1 MMKPETILDGLESL
15 SKAKLSRAPTK
26 FGDMAEFWLQK
37 FNNMPDNQF
46 IYAVDKIIE
55 SENSWPSISAILRYA
70 SAWSEPK
77 RKKDVCPYC
86 ENTGF
91 LLIKSKGKFIA
102 YACNC
107 PSGMAKRENT
117 QIASY
122 ESLGIPW
129 PESIEKPNF
138 SKKMSK
144 ENRRLIDTFLG
155 RIGGEMPEVMKAES
169 VENEALWQMMG
180 DGSLEN

>member
-1 MMKPETILDGLESL
+1 MEIDTIIWALEKLRSSSL
-15 SKAKLSRAPTK
+15 YRTPQDLTSLGEPWFTQFR
-26 FGDMAEFWLQK
+26 
-37 FNNMPDNQF
+37 NMPEDQF
-46 IYAVDKIIE
+46 RHSIE
-55 SENSWPSISAILRYA
+55 EIVKNENSWPSISIILRYA

-86 ENTGF
+86 ENTGV

-129 PESIEKPNF
+129 PEPIEKPNF
-138 SKKMSK
+138 SKKMSR
-144 ENRRLIDTFLG
+144 ENKQLIDNFLG
-155 RIGGEMPEVMKAES
+155 RIGGEMPEVVKAES